1 MDNGI
6 KVTKAQ
12 AIDLLTEQ
20 GRTHWQIRLDV
31 TSSKGY
37 TLPRMYDTLTF
48 EALEEVLD
56 ASNSRTYGRDVYL
69 RNDGT
74 RYEVMTL
81 SIKVGNV
88 TYLVHPCGHLF

>member
-6 KVTKAQ
+6 KVTKSQ
-12 AIDLLTEQ
+12 ALDLLTEQ

-37 TLPRMYDTLTF
+37 TLPRCYDTLCF
-48 EALEEVLD
+48 PQIEEIID
-56 ASNSRTYGRDVYL
+56 KSNSRTYGRDVYL

-81 SIKVGNV
+81 GIKVGNA
-88 TYLVHPCGHLF
+88 TFSLHPCGHLF